1 MAEPAPKCPHCD
13 GWALEPGKYPA
24 EPCTVCAGTGRPR
37 AADPSPQTGELLDG

>member
-24 EPCTVCAGTGRPR
+24 EPCTVCAGSGRPPV
-37 AADPSPQTGELLDG
+37 AAKPQHTGELIHG